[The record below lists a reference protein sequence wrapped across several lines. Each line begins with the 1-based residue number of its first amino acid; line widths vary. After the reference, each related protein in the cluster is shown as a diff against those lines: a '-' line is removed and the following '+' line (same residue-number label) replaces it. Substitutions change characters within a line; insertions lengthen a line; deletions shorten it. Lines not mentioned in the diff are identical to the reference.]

1 MTEVGVSRPSRD
13 DQIVVWYFTQFIV
26 DTHDAFLGIDL
37 AHLRH
42 QNFGIPQMT
51 QYPADGSGDV
61 ARRQRR
67 RRHLVQQRLKD
78 EMIRPIDERDIDVG
92 TSEDMRGGDSPEP
105 AADDYDAR
113 SDRRVREVSPR
124 TNGQRA
130 SSATP
135 AISAARCTPPR
146 FRMPARGAE
155 QGFPSRSA
163 DSRACR
169 ARHSPR
175 TLRRR

>member
-13 DQIVVWYFTQFIV
+13 DQIVVWYFTQVIV

-78 EMIRPIDERDIDVG
+78 EMIRPVDERDIDVG

-105 AADDYDAR
+105 AADDYDAG
-113 SDRRVREVSPR
+113 SDRLVRQGSPR

-135 AISAARCTPPR
+135 PKSAGSCTPPR
-146 FRMPARGAE
+146 VRMPACRGAR
-155 QGFPSRSA
+155 GPPSRSA
-163 DSRACR
+163 ES
-169 ARHSPR
+169 
-175 TLRRR
+175 